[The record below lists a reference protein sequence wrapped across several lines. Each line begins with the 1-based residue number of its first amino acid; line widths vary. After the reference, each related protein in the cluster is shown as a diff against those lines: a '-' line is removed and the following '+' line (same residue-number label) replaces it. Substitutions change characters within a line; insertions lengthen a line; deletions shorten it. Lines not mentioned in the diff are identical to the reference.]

1 MATWSDLKSYIHNN
15 YKIADERDDMVKLI
29 FETEGLRSQVVII
42 WRLTLAAN
50 GSEWIHIESPIGELG
65 QIDLAAA
72 LRTVGNTV
80 VGGLATAGDTLVT
93 FRHSVPLSD
102 LSISEFEQPLHL
114 VIGTADRLEQQF
126 TGGDKF

>member
-1 MATWSDLKSYIHNN
+1 MATWSDLKAYIHNN
-15 YKIADERDDMVKLI
+15 YKIADERDDMIKLI
-29 FETEGLRSQVVII
+29 FETQNLRSQVVII

-50 GSEWIHIESPIGELG
+50 GAEWIQIESPFGELG
-65 QIDLAAA
+65 KVDLAGAV
-72 LRTVGNTV
+72 RVVGNTV
-80 VGGLATAGDTLVT
+80 VGGLSLAGDTLVT

-126 TGGDKF
+126 TGGDQF